1 MNSVHLIN
9 RLMKKDGTQSPVS
22 SLPNSIS
29 PLNFKGEM
37 KQIKLDSP
45 TSPTPAVSMPTKE
58 TVIRR
63 MKRITKIIQDLYKSI
78 KEFKYER

>member
-1 MNSVHLIN
+1 
-9 RLMKKDGTQSPVS
+9 MKKDGTQSPVS

>member
-1 MNSVHLIN
+1 MNSINLIN
-9 RLMKKDGTQSPVS
+9 RLIKKDGTQSPVS
-22 SLPNSIS
+22 SPSSFS
-29 PLNFKGEM
+29 PINFKGEL

-45 TSPTPAVSMPTKE
+45 TSPTPVSIPTKE

-63 MKRITKIIQDLYKSI
+63 MKRITKIIQDLYKAI